1 MKRSS
6 LGDVLGMVSGHERIL
21 GAEDKA
27 LLTVTVLLNPYIPI
41 KPFYKQVLFLTS
53 KEREVFYGGT
63 AGGGK
68 SVAMLMAALQYVE
81 APGYSALIL
90 RRTYPELTQEGG
102 LITISH
108 TWLDDTDAVWKEHK
122 KRWEFPSGAT
132 LHFGHMETEADRER
146 YQGSAYHFIGFDEL
160 TQFTETQYRFMF
172 RSLRKDEDDWL
183 PLRMRATGNPGGVG
197 HQWVKE
203 RFIDGD
209 KRFISST
216 WRENPYLN
224 REEYEKALN
233 ELDWVT
239 RRRLKHG
246 DWNVTPEGGLFKKEW
261 FKIEDEPKPIVQKV
275 RFWDLAATPE
285 KEGIDPDWTVGALLG
300 LDADGEV
307 WVLDIRRLRGT
318 PMEVESAILQC
329 ARLDGVGTAIRIE
342 QEGGASG
349 KHVIDYYTRKLAGYN
364 FRGARVQTSKVER
377 AKPLSAYAEAG
388 KVHILSRE
396 WTQTLLDELE
406 AFPTAGIHDDQVDA
420 LTGAFQSLFT
430 ETARFSISTL

>member
-1 MKRSS
+1 MMKAEDRC
-6 LGDVLGMVSGHERIL
+6 LNMDY
-21 GAEDKA
+21 EDKA
-27 LLTVTVLLNPYIPI
+27 LLTVTILANDYIPFQ
-41 KPFYKQVLFLTS
+41 PFDKQIEFIVS
-53 KEREVFYGGT
+53 EEREVFFGGA

-68 SVAMLMAALQYVE
+68 SISLLMAALQFVRESNY
-81 APGYSALIL
+81 AALLL

-102 LITISH
+102 LIDIAH
-108 TWLDDTDAVWKEHK
+108 QWLDDTDAVWSEQK
-122 KRWEFPSGAT
+122 KRWRFPSGAT
-132 LHFGHMETEADRER
+132 LQFGHMEHESDRER
-146 YQGSAYHFIGFDEL
+146 YQGSSFHFIGFDEL

-246 DWNVTPEGGLFKKEW
+246 DWNVTPEGGLFKRTW
-261 FKIEDEPKPIVQKV
+261 FRIHDNPPKIFRKV
-275 RFWDLAATPE
+275 RFWDLAATP
-285 KEGIDPDWTVGALLG
+285 KGDGKDPDFTVGLLLG
-300 LDADGEV
+300 LDHDREV
-307 WVLDIRRLRGT
+307 WVLDVKRLRGS
-318 PMEVESAILQC
+318 PLEIERLILQT
-329 ARLDGVGTAIRIE
+329 AQLDGIETAIRIE

-349 KHVIDYYTRKLAGYN
+349 KHVIDYYTRALAGYN
-364 FRGARVQTSKVER
+364 FRGARVATDKVER
-377 AKPLSAYAEAG
+377 AKPVSAYAEAG
-388 KVHILSRE
+388 KVHVLNRP
-396 WTQTLLDELE
+396 WTEKFLEELE
-406 AFPTAGIHDDQVDA
+406 AFPSEGFHDDQVDA
-420 LTGAFQSLFT
+420 LSGAFHSLFN
-430 ETARFSISTL
+430 EDVSVGLSIIR